1 MSDADP
7 RCPECG
13 GPIGETATY
22 CMHCSADLSDER
34 TAADADRDGAW
45 DDRETTEG
53 ATSGNADASGGSN
66 DGDPEPD
73 VTWGPDQGTTSGSG
87 GDPAG
92 PMGVPTTGAD
102 EGEPFLAPEG
112 LVDDTLT
119 VVVGIGGGLVVG
131 FVGTVALAVTTES
144 GWGILVG
151 VAGWLGSTAYLVR
164 QRTVQGA
171 VAKSGYAV
179 AAVLLL
185 LPLVAF
191 SPAMEVDGGLRGR
204 VTFFVVA
211 FIGVLFP
218 AGLAAGLGYVAGQ
231 FVPDESQEPEEAD
244 ETGETPG

>member
-13 GPIGETATY
+13 GPIGETANY

-34 TAADADRDGAW
+34 TAGDVDGDGTW
-45 DDRETTEG
+45 DDGGTTEG
-53 ATSGNADASGGSN
+53 ATSGDADASQQAYE
-66 DGDPEPD
+66 GDPNPD
-73 VTWGPDQGTTSGSG
+73 ATWGPDQGTTPGSG
-87 GDPAG
+87 GDPDG
-92 PMGVPTTGAD
+92 PMGVPTTGE
-102 EGEPFLAPEG
+102 EGESLLAPDG

-119 VVVGIGGGLVVG
+119 VIVGIGGGLVVG

-151 VAGWLGSTAYLVR
+151 VAAWLGSTAYLVR

-218 AGLAAGLGYVAGQ
+218 AGLAAGLGYVARQ
-231 FVPDESQEPEEAD
+231 FVPEEAD

>member
-13 GPIGETATY
+13 GPLGETATY
-22 CMHCSADLSDER
+22 CMHCSADLTYER
-34 TAADADRDGAW
+34 SAADADGDGAW
-45 DDRETTEG
+45 EDWGTNEG
-53 ATSGNADASGGSN
+53 APSGDADASWGS
-66 DGDPEPD
+66 DDEQPDPD
-73 VTWGPDQGTTSGSG
+73 AMWGPDQGTASGSG
-87 GDPAG
+87 GDPDG
-92 PMGVPTTGAD
+92 PIGVPATGED
-102 EGEPFLAPEG
+102 EGEPFFAPDG

-131 FVGTVALAVTTES
+131 FIGTVALAVTTES
-144 GWGILVG
+144 GWGVLVG
-151 VAGWLGSTAYLVR
+151 VAAWLGSTAYLVR

-171 VAKSGYAV
+171 VEKSGYAV

-231 FVPDESQEPEEAD
+231 FVPEEAD

>member
-13 GPIGETATY
+13 GPIGETANY
-22 CMHCSADLSDER
+22 CMHCSADLGDER
-34 TAADADRDGAW
+34 TAGDVDGDGAW
-45 DDRETTEG
+45 DDSGTTEG
-53 ATSGNADASGGSN
+53 ATSGDAGAARET
-66 DGDPEPD
+66 DEGDPNPD
-73 VTWGPDQGTTSGSG
+73 ATWGPDQSTAPGSR
-87 GDPAG
+87 GDPDG
-92 PMGVPTTGAD
+92 PMGVPTSGED

-151 VAGWLGSTAYLVR
+151 VAAWLGSTAYLVR

-231 FVPDESQEPEEAD
+231 FVPEEAD

>member
-34 TAADADRDGAW
+34 SAADADRDGAW
-45 DDRETTEG
+45 DDGGTTEG
-53 ATSGNADASGGSN
+53 ATSGNADASWGSD
-66 DGDPEPD
+66 DGDPD
-73 VTWGPDQGTTSGSG
+73 ATWGPDQSTMPGSG
-87 GDPAG
+87 GDPYG
-92 PMGVPTTGAD
+92 PMGVPSTGED
-102 EGEPFLAPEG
+102 EGEPRLAPDG

-151 VAGWLGSTAYLVR
+151 VAAWLGSTAYLVR

-231 FVPDESQEPEEAD
+231 FVPEEAD
-244 ETGETPG
+244 ETGETSG

>member
-13 GPIGETATY
+13 GPIGETANY
-22 CMHCSADLSDER
+22 CMHCSADL
-34 TAADADRDGAW
+34 TGDADGDGAW
-45 DDRETTEG
+45 DDRGTTEG
-53 ATSGNADASGGSN
+53 ATSGGAHASGGSN
-66 DGDPEPD
+66 EGDPNPD
-73 VTWGPDQGTTSGSG
+73 ATWGPDQSTVPGSR
-87 GDPAG
+87 GDPDG
-92 PMGVPTTGAD
+92 PIGVPTSGED

-151 VAGWLGSTAYLVR
+151 VAAWLGSTAYLVR

-231 FVPDESQEPEEAD
+231 FVPEEAN